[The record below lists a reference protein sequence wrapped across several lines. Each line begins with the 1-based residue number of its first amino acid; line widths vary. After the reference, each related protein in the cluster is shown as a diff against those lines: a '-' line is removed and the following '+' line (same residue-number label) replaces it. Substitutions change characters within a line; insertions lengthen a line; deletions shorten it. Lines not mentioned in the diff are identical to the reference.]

1 MMDLAMRFDGVIT
14 SEEQLLAVL
23 GSPLPHALKKEITAL
38 DAHCREFIARS
49 MFLVVSSSDAA
60 GRMDVSPKG
69 DPEGFVLVL
78 DDHTLAIPDRPG
90 NRRADTFR
98 NVLQN
103 PRVGLLFLLPGKGE
117 TLRVSGRAAVV
128 RDWALR
134 EQMAVNAKTPE
145 LAMVVSVEQVYF
157 HCAKCVIRSRLW
169 EKHSWPDITGLA
181 SHASCLIEHAKLE
194 DSVAEVQANIERSY
208 RSQLY

>member
-1 MMDLAMRFDGVIT
+1 MDLAMRFDGVIT

-23 GSPLPHALKKEITAL
+23 GSPLPHALKKEISDL

-49 MFLVVSSSDAA
+49 TFLLVASSDAT

-69 DPEGFVLVL
+69 DPPGFVLVL
-78 DDHTLAIPDRPG
+78 DDRTLAIPDRLG

-103 PRVGLLFLLPGKGE
+103 PHVGLLFLVPGKGE

-128 RDWALR
+128 RDRALCER
-134 EQMAVNAKTPE
+134 MAVNAKTPE

-157 HCAKCVIRSRLW
+157 HCAKCVIRSGLW
-169 EKHSWPDITGLA
+169 ETQSWPDITGLA
-181 SHASCLIEHAKLE
+181 SHASCLIEHAKLN
-194 DSVAEVQANIERSY
+194 DSVAEVQANIERNY

>member
-49 MFLVVSSSDAA
+49 TFLVVSSSDAA

-69 DPEGFVLVL
+69 DPPGFVLVL

-128 RDWALR
+128 RDRALCKYPQR
-134 EQMAVNAKTPE
+134 CQYSVSRRPLSRARFRHGPERLPLTGPGSSRHFFPMLRSTP
-145 LAMVVSVEQVYF
+145 
-157 HCAKCVIRSRLW
+157 CVACPI
-169 EKHSWPDITGLA
+169 
-181 SHASCLIEHAKLE
+181 LISKK
-194 DSVAEVQANIERSY
+194 QA
-208 RSQLY
+208 QLHVK